1 MTKLNNNNNSNSKG
15 ETTQSIFVN
24 KGCGA
29 HGANTNYS
37 LAIFFAHFFYI
48 MSMFCNV

>member
-1 MTKLNNNNNSNSKG
+1 MTKLNNNNNSNSNSKG

-37 LAIFFAHFFYI
+37 LAIFSLIFFI
-48 MSMFCNV
+48 L